1 MGDRIRK
8 WIAVLLAGS
17 ILAMIQLVPAGGTVF
32 VRGNIENKGIL
43 GEKETSLQ
51 QTLHARAWVLMD
63 ADSGRILAGKDAD
76 TAYPMASTTKILT
89 CILALEQGNPDDWVE
104 VSEKAASMPDV
115 QLNMRA
121 GERYRLSDLLYSL
134 MLESHN
140 DSAVAVAEHIGG
152 SVEEFAEKM
161 NRKAWEIGCKNVC
174 FVTPN
179 GLDVADADGNEH
191 SASAAD
197 MARIMRYCIKESPKA
212 DQFLKITGEAEYT
225 FTDVSGKYAYHC
237 YNHNAFL
244 KMMDG
249 AVSGKTGFTGNAGYC
264 YVGALEQNG
273 KTYIVALLA
282 CGWPNNRTYKWSDTR
297 KLMEYGLAA
306 YERCDLDDIALDG
319 SRFAPVP
326 IEHAQ
331 GGRIGEQ
338 VYMKLHAVLKKDL
351 SHALLR
357 EGEQVTVEYRIAQKL
372 SAPVKKG
379 SCAGAIYYKLGGMVL
394 REYQVETTEDM
405 EKLDFEWCLR
415 QVLKLAV

>member
-1 MGDRIRK
+1 MSEEKK
-8 WIAVLLAGS
+8 WVLGLKRAIS
-17 ILAMIQLVPAGGTVF
+17 FIICLIILFTYPTKLMAAQEPPEEAELFA
-32 VRGNIENKGIL
+32 K
-43 GEKETSLQ
+43 
-51 QTLHARAWVLMD
+51 AAVLMD
-63 ADSGRILAGKDAD
+63 GGSGRILYSKNGSEALAN
-76 TAYPMASTTKILT
+76 ASTTKILT
-89 CILALEQGNPDDWVE
+89 CIIALENCDLEQIAE
-104 VSEKAASMPDV
+104 VSVQAAKAPKVHLGAP
-115 QLNMRA
+115 A
-121 GERYRLSDLLYSL
+121 GQKFRMKDLIYAM
-134 MLESHN
+134 MLESFN
-140 DSAVAVAEHIGG
+140 DCAVVIAEQVAGTTEHF
-152 SVEEFAEKM
+152 SKM
-161 NRKAWEIGCKNVC
+161 MNDYAKKIGCRDT
-174 FVTPN
+174 FFITPN
-179 GLDVADADGNEH
+179 GLDAQKDSQFHHTTAEDL
-191 SASAAD
+191 AQ
-197 MARIMRYCIKESPKA
+197 IMRYCIKKSPKA

-306 YERCDLDDIALDG
+306 YELCDLDDIALDG

-351 SHALLR
+351 SHVLLR

>member
-1 MGDRIRK
+1 M
-8 WIAVLLAGS
+8 
-17 ILAMIQLVPAGGTVF
+17 AM
-32 VRGNIENKGIL
+32 
-43 GEKETSLQ
+43 
-51 QTLHARAWVLMD
+51 
-63 ADSGRILAGKDAD
+63 
-76 TAYPMASTTKILT
+76 
-89 CILALEQGNPDDWVE
+89 
-104 VSEKAASMPDV
+104 
-115 QLNMRA
+115 
-121 GERYRLSDLLYSL
+121 
-134 MLESHN
+134 MLESFN
-140 DSAVAVAEHIGG
+140 DCAVVIAEQVAGTTEHF
-152 SVEEFAEKM
+152 SKLM
-161 NRKAWEIGCKNVC
+161 NDYAKKIGCRDT
-174 FVTPN
+174 FFITPN
-179 GLDVADADGNEH
+179 GLDAQKDSQFHHTTAEDL
-191 SASAAD
+191 AQ
-197 MARIMRYCIKESPKA
+197 IMRYCIKKSPKA

-306 YERCDLDDIALDG
+306 YELCDLDDIALDG

-338 VYMKLHAVLKKDL
+338 VYMKLHARPEKRSLPC
-351 SHALLR
+351 
-357 EGEQVTVEYRIAQKL
+357 TAQRGGTGDSGVSDRTKL
-372 SAPVKKG
+372 ECTGKKG
-379 SCAGAIYYKLGGMVL
+379 SCAGVIYYKLGGMVL

>member
-1 MGDRIRK
+1 MSEEKK
-8 WIAVLLAGS
+8 WVLGLKRAIS
-17 ILAMIQLVPAGGTVF
+17 FIICLIILFTYPTKLMAAQEPPEEAELFA
-32 VRGNIENKGIL
+32 K
-43 GEKETSLQ
+43 
-51 QTLHARAWVLMD
+51 AAVLMD
-63 ADSGRILAGKDAD
+63 GDSGRVLYSKNGSEALAN
-76 TAYPMASTTKILT
+76 ASTTKILT
-89 CILALEQGNPDDWVE
+89 CIIALENCDLEQITE
-104 VSEKAASMPDV
+104 VSVQAAKAPKVHLGAP
-115 QLNMRA
+115 A
-121 GERYRLSDLLYSL
+121 GQKFRMKDLIYAM
-134 MLESHN
+134 MLESFF
-140 DSAVAVAEHIGG
+140 I
-152 SVEEFAEKM
+152 
-161 NRKAWEIGCKNVC
+161 
-174 FVTPN
+174 TPN
-179 GLDVADADGNEH
+179 GLDAQKDSQFHHTTAEDL
-191 SASAAD
+191 AQ
-197 MARIMRYCIKESPKA
+197 IMRYCIKESPKA

-351 SHALLR
+351 SHVLLR